1 MSKNKPRSDGRYQS
15 KVYVGNIDGKPT
27 YKYVYAETNKELQRK
42 ILELKSKLGKGVD
55 IRADRES
62 FDYWGRKWLDLK
74 AYEVSE
80 NWKKALDCNYKKLEA
95 LYTRPVSTLRPID
108 LQEILIRLSKS
119 NYSRRVLK
127 AVRDIACG
135 IMQLAADNRVIEY
148 NFFLS
153 ISVPTA
159 KKPVQKRRALTD
171 EEQRWI
177 TDTPHRAQTAAMI
190 MMYAGLRRGELIP
203 LLWSDIDLDGKTISV
218 TKSTESVGGI
228 PHVKSGGKTLNAE
241 RIINIPEI
249 LCDYLRKQPRK
260 TLLVCPSASGEMMS
274 DSAWRRLWES
284 YLNDLNLKYGDWENC
299 IQTKGSRPSK
309 FAPGEKPM
317 LIPAFTAHWLR
328 HTFITLMY
336 LAGVDVLTAKEQAG
350 HADIKT
356 TLSIYTHLDKQHKKN
371 NLSKLDDY
379 LSGKNEKKAGIG

>member
-1 MSKNKPRSDGRYQS
+1 MLKNKPRSDGRYQS
-15 KVYVGNIDGKPT
+15 KVYVGNVGGKPT
-27 YKYVYAETNKELQRK
+27 YKYVYAETNKELQQK

-55 IRADRES
+55 IRADHEC

-80 NWKKALDCNYKKLEA
+80 NWNKALNCNYKKLEA
-95 LYTRPVSTLRPID
+95 LYSRPITSLCPID
-108 LQEILIRLSKS
+108 LQEILIRLSG
-119 NYSRRVLK
+119 NGYSRRVLK

-135 IMQLAADNRVIEY
+135 VMQLAADNRVIEY

-153 ISVPTA
+153 VPVPAA
-159 KKPVQKRRALTD
+159 KKPVQQRRALTE

-203 LLWSDIDLDGKTISV
+203 LLWSDIDLDERTISV
-218 TKSTESVGGI
+218 TKSTESIDGI
-228 PHVKSGGKTLNAE
+228 PRVKDGGKTVNAE
-241 RIINIPEI
+241 RIVNIPLL

-260 TLLVCPSASGEMMS
+260 SLLVCPSASGEMMS

-284 YLNDLNLKYGDWENC
+284 YLNDLNLKYGDWANC
-299 IQTKGSRPSK
+299 IQTNGSRPSK

-379 LSGKNEKKAGIG
+379 LSEKNGKKTDIS